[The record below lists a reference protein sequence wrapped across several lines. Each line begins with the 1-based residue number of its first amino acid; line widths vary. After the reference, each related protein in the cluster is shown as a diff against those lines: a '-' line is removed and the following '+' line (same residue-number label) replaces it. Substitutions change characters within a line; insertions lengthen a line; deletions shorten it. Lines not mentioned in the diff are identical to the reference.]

1 MCDGLGPQLKHGG
14 GGVMKHGGGVMKHG
28 GGGVMKHGGGG
39 GGGMVW
45 GCFSANGV
53 GILHKVDGTINS
65 DHYIKLLKF
74 CAVPSFKHLHPNG
87 NCVFQQD
94 NASCHTSKKVKKWF
108 EATNI
113 EVMPWP
119 GNSPDANPIDN
130 VWEYIEANIADI
142 HFRNVDGSYEAIKK
156 VWLDISGD
164 YIKKLIDSM
173 KRRIQAIIKTRGGS
187 TRY

>member
-1 MCDGLGPQLKHGG
+1 MGPQLKHGG
-14 GGVMKHGGGVMKHG
+14 RGVMVL
-28 GGGVMKHGGGG
+28 
-39 GGGMVW
+39 

-53 GILHKVDGTINS
+53 GKLHKVDGTINS
-65 DHYIKLLKF
+65 DHYNKILKF

-108 EATNI
+108 EDNNI

-119 GNSPDANPIDN
+119 GNSPDANPIEI
-130 VWEYIEANIADI
+130 VGEYIEANIADI
-142 HFRNVDGSYEAIKK
+142 HFRNVDELYEAIK
-156 VWLDISGD
+156 VWLDICGD

-173 KRRIQAIIKTRGGS
+173 KRRIQAIINVLGGS
-187 TRY
+187 TRNILLIMFSKKQTSITSLASD